1 MGRDV
6 AALPLRM
13 RSDLG
18 RPPQR
23 LSWLTYAPDAVLVVV
38 AMVGA
43 SLPTTPAALP
53 ALDAS

>member
-6 AALPLRM
+6 ATLPLGLH
-13 RSDLG
+13 SDLG

-23 LSWLTYAPDAVLVVV
+23 PSWLTYAPDAVLVAV
-38 AMVGA
+38 AVVGA
-43 SLPTTPAALP
+43 APPATPAALP